1 MFVSGSGANRN
12 FSGGG
17 GEFTFKN
24 VHFFFIEFNTIQF
37 TGARGVGA
45 KCKILLKYFG
55 CYVMSGYVTTDLYI
69 LLNEIFKHLDEGGSV
84 REKFNE
90 KMQ

>member
-1 MFVSGSGANRN
+1 M
-12 FSGGG
+12 
-17 GEFTFKN
+17 
-24 VHFFFIEFNTIQF
+24 
-37 TGARGVGA
+37 GA

>member
-1 MFVSGSGANRN
+1 M
-12 FSGGG
+12 
-17 GEFTFKN
+17 
-24 VHFFFIEFNTIQF
+24 
-37 TGARGVGA
+37 GA

-84 REKFNE
+84 REKVNE

>member
-17 GEFTFKN
+17 GGVYIQKCK
-24 VHFFFIEFNTIQF
+24 FFIEFNTIQF

-84 REKFNE
+84 REKVNE

>member
-17 GEFTFKN
+17 GVYIQKCK
-24 VHFFFIEFNTIQF
+24 FFFIEFNTIQF

-84 REKFNE
+84 REKGNE